1 MTVQAVKF
9 SNEKIRPAADRLAQL
24 YNFANTVI
32 DEWNALEGIKL
43 IPNNSEV
50 IADNAENDG
59 RTIIT
64 GADANNVIDRLQEF
78 VNDMNA
84 NTSEKLN
91 TVLKPA
97 VNTVR

>member
-9 SNEKIRPAADRLAQL
+9 SNEKIRVSADLLAQL

-43 IPNNSEV
+43 IPNTAEI
-50 IADNAENDG
+50 IADGSENDG

-64 GADANNVIDRLQEF
+64 GVNANNVITRLQEF

-84 NTSEKLN
+84 NTSAKLN